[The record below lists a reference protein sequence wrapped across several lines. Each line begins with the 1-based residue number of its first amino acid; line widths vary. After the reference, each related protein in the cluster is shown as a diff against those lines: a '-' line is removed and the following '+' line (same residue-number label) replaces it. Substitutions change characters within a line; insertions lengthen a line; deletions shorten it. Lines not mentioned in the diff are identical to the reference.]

1 MLDFGWSEAFLIVVL
16 AVFLFGPEDIPKV
29 MVAVGR
35 VFRRL
40 QYVKFALS
48 QQFEDLMRDADLDDF
63 RSSVNF
69 EAKRFEKN
77 TMSQFNE
84 GDEDDHYFNGGHE
97 KTTHIENEPKSEEVK
112 NEPVV

>member
-1 MLDFGWSEAFLIVVL
+1 MLDFGWSEAFLILVL

-29 MVAVGR
+29 MIAVGR

-77 TMSQFNE
+77 KKPHVHE
-84 GDEDDHYFNGGHE
+84 GDADEDYFKDDHVAVKNLQE
-97 KTTHIENEPKSEEVK
+97 EPILEEVK
-112 NEPVV
+112 NEQNV